1 MGTVIWVCHYG
12 TYSKLS
18 RPDFCWLGDLKWA
31 LSSGYVTM
39 VCIVNFQDL
48 TSAKIFISLQI
59 GWEISYG
66 SSLLRRSVNIEYAKH
81 CVHSDLCSAFLH
93 RSVEPFSK

>member
-1 MGTVIWVCHYG
+1 MFSNSMARNNKVWAEVGTVIWVCHYG

-39 VCIVNFQDL
+39 VRIVNFQDL
-48 TSAKIFISLQI
+48 TSA
-59 GWEISYG
+59 GWEI
-66 SSLLRRSVNIEYAKH
+66 
-81 CVHSDLCSAFLH
+81 
-93 RSVEPFSK
+93 